1 MTTETHET
9 WQLPSRDDQMKLLDI
24 VRGLTEGMEVANAG
38 LIEKVPTMARPA
50 LSLAHMLCA
59 AGLVSHIANPM
70 TMQGVVD
77 SLLTSFGERLSTDNG
92 TEGYFAR
99 WAQQI
104 ASISADGGVAE
115 AEAAEASRLATEL
128 ENIGRAHKVAGYF
141 STDGGVQLV
150 DQADP
155 ETKAVIDWTLEAAT
169 ELHDHAGTLAESAPV
184 MSPEAAAVAAL
195 INATCQH
202 VTHCVATEDQQPL
215 LARAIEVLQTHAL
228 HLNGARTKDTVLN

>member
-9 WQLPSRDDQMKLLDI
+9 WQLPSREDQMKLLDI

-59 AGLVSHIANPM
+59 AGLVSHISNPM
-70 TMQGVVD
+70 MMQAVVD
-77 SLLTSFGERLSTDNG
+77 SLLTSFGNRLNEGGG
-92 TEGYFAR
+92 TEDYFAA
-99 WAQQI
+99 WAKEI
-104 ASISADGGVAE
+104 KSMSADGGKAD
-115 AEAAEASRLATEL
+115 AEAAEEAMRAAEL
-128 ENIGRAHKVAGYF
+128 ENIGRAYKVAGYF
-141 STDGGVQLV
+141 STDGGIQLV

-169 ELHDHAGTLAESAPV
+169 ELHEHAGTLAESAPV

-202 VTHCVATEDQQPL
+202 VTHCVATEDQQPI